1 MHKYTTMHQNVQDS
15 VQSIGYTANHY
26 ATNTAAIRKLDCIH
40 VYAIMC
46 RNRHNDNLHVSC
58 NL

>member
-1 MHKYTTMHQNVQDS
+1 MHQNVQDS